1 MSRIAVIGSGIS
13 GLAAAYYLSRR
24 HEVCLFECASRL
36 GGHTHTVT
44 VDSSRG
50 PLAIDTGFIV
60 HNDRTYPN
68 LIKLFGELGVPRVN
82 SDMSFAVSCRKSG
95 YEYSSRG
102 LRGYFAQR
110 RNLLRRRPYR
120 LYSELRRFNRD
131 AVKLLAHPGASG
143 LKLGDYLDQHRYSEE
158 FREFYLFPM
167 AAAVWSC
174 APCAVQELP
183 AGMLVRFFENHG
195 MLTINGHPQWKTIP
209 GGCSRYIA
217 PISAPLK
224 ERIFLNAQIRVVARD
239 ARGVTLHFR
248 DTRPAMRFE
257 HVVFATNGDR
267 VLPLIENP
275 TVAERG
281 VLQHF
286 RTSANDVVLHTDEA
300 LLPRREEAR
309 ASWNYLLHLDSRNG
323 HSPVTMTYHM
333 NRLQGLLASENYCVT
348 LNAHSQI
355 RPEKVLHRFVYH
367 HPIYTVDSLR
377 AQQRWAEISGIDR
390 LHFAGAY
397 WFYGFHEDGVNS
409 ALRVARSLGVSV
421 GAPVEVPV
429 ISSRVA
435 SHEGL
440 CNGVQV

>member
-1 MSRIAVIGSGIS
+1 VSRIAVIGSGIS
-13 GLAAAYYLSRR
+13 GLATAYHLSRR
-24 HEVCLFECASRL
+24 HEVWVFESESRL

-50 PLAIDTGFIV
+50 PLAVDTGFIV

-68 LIKLFGELGVPRVN
+68 LIKLLGELGVPRVN

-95 YEYSSRG
+95 YEYSSLG

-110 RNLLRRRPYR
+110 QNLLRRRPYR
-120 LYSELRRFNRD
+120 LYGEMRRFNRD
-131 AVKLLAHPGASG
+131 AIKLLARPDAAS
-143 LKLGDYLDQHRYSEE
+143 LKLGDYLNEHNYSDE
-158 FREFYLFPM
+158 FREFYLYPM

-174 APCAVQELP
+174 PPSAVQEFP
-183 AGMLVRFFENHG
+183 AAMLVRFFENHG

-217 PISAPLK
+217 PLIAPFK
-224 ERIFLNAQIRVVARD
+224 ERIVLNTQIRTVARD

-248 DTRPAMRFE
+248 DAHPAMRFD
-257 HVVFATNGDR
+257 HAVFATNGDR

-275 TVAERG
+275 TDTEREI
-281 VLQHF
+281 LQTF
-286 RTSANDVVLHTDEA
+286 RTSANEVVLHTDDA
-300 LLPRREEAR
+300 LLPRRPEAR

-333 NRLQGLLASENYCVT
+333 NRLQSLPVAENYCVT
-348 LNAHSQI
+348 LNANFQI
-355 RPEKVLHRFVYH
+355 RSDKILRRFVYH
-367 HPIYTVDSLR
+367 HPIYTLESLR
-377 AQQRWAEISGIDR
+377 AQQRWAQISGVDR

-409 ALRVARSLGVSV
+409 ALRVARSLGVPV
-421 GAPVEVPV
+421 DDDVDEQVAAPIGAH
-429 ISSRVA
+429 A
-435 SHEGL
+435 
-440 CNGVQV
+440 

>member
-1 MSRIAVIGSGIS
+1 MTRVAVIGSGIS
-13 GLAAAYYLSRR
+13 GLAAAYYLSRK
-24 HEVCLFECASRL
+24 HEVCLFECEARL

-50 PLAIDTGFIV
+50 PLPVDTGFIV
-60 HNDRTYPN
+60 HNDRTYPR
-68 LIKLFGELGVPRVN
+68 LIQLLGELGVPRVD

-110 RNLLRRRPYR
+110 RNVLRRRPYR
-120 LYSELRRFNRD
+120 LFSEMRRFNRG
-131 AVKLLAHPGASG
+131 AVKLLARPDALR
-143 LKLGDYLDQHRYSEE
+143 LKLGEYLDEQHYSEE

-174 APCAVQELP
+174 APGAVPEFP
-183 AGMLVRFFENHG
+183 AAMMVRFFENHG
-195 MLTINGHPQWKTIP
+195 MLTIHGHPQWKTIP
-209 GGCSRYIA
+209 GGCSRYLA
-217 PISAPLK
+217 PITAPLK
-224 ERIFLNAQIRVVARD
+224 DRIFISSQIRHVARD
-239 ARGVTLHFR
+239 AAGITLRFR
-248 DTRPAMRFE
+248 DARPAMHFD
-257 HVVFATNGDR
+257 HAVFATNGDR

-275 TVAERG
+275 SDAERD

-286 RTSANDVVLHTDEA
+286 HTSPNEVVLHTDDA

-333 NRLQGLLASENYCVT
+333 NRLQGLPVAENYCVT
-348 LNAHSQI
+348 LNATSHI
-355 RPEKVLHRFVYH
+355 RPDKILRRFVYH
-367 HPIYTVDSLR
+367 HPMYTLASLR
-377 AQQRWAEISGIDR
+377 AQQRWAEISGVHR

-409 ALRVARSLGVSV
+409 ALRVARSLGVHV
-421 GAPVEVPV
+421 AAPGEMPTCMQ
-429 ISSRVA
+429 VA
-435 SHEGL
+435 A
-440 CNGVQV
+440 NA